1 MVWEYK
7 TIENEKKYINMQI
20 EKVFTLFEYYII
32 TYFVLGYSSYFL
44 LHCKSECY
52 NNVKCF

>member
-1 MVWEYK
+1 
-7 TIENEKKYINMQI
+7 MQI

-44 LHCKSECY
+44 LLCKSECY

>member
-1 MVWEYK
+1 
-7 TIENEKKYINMQI
+7 MQI

-32 TYFVLGYSSYFL
+32 TYFVLGYSYYFL

-52 NNVKCF
+52 NNVNFF

>member
-1 MVWEYK
+1 
-7 TIENEKKYINMQI
+7 MQI

-32 TYFVLGYSSYFL
+32 SYVLGYSSYFL